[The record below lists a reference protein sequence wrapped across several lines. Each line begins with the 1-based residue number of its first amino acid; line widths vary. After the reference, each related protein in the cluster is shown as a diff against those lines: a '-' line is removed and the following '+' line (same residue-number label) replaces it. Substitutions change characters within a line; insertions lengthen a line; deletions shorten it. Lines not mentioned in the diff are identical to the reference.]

1 MKKTFVLLA
10 VAVMVAFA
18 APAFAANPFMDVPM
32 NHWAYDAVSQLASH
46 GVISGYPDGSY
57 KGAQPAT
64 RYEMA
69 SIVARALAKVD
80 LDKASK
86 QDVEMLKKLVV
97 EFKDEL
103 DALGVKVD
111 KIDARVAVLEKEIGG
126 WSISGQLRMDAKF
139 GSGAYGDQSYYG
151 DNYTLNGKN
160 EFDLN
165 RYRMFLKKRI
175 NENTNFTARLSN
187 GSDRARND
195 SAYRP
200 NHGDQMM
207 EWERYYVT
215 TKLPYDISLTVGRQN
230 IDWED
235 EAGLYKDDDAWIGDF
250 TYNGFIFQKSWG
262 MVDGTVFVTRD
273 ENDAYV
279 YNPVN
284 NGNPDVYTRFPGA
297 NDKYRYG
304 ARFNFNVNEQFR
316 IALSG
321 IWDNYDNLDECNYN
335 TIYADF
341 QFNFNPSVAL
351 KGAYYMQNVD
361 QAIRNANNEDGPT
374 AWKVIVDAKQDLLKF
389 TSLWLEYGK
398 IGEGFIM
405 NTNAYDDMGASALAN
420 RNTNYDTTILFLRAD
435 QKWNDKWSTYVRYFD
450 ASFDEP
456 NMDNT
461 KFYTFGVGY
470 QLNPAVSFE
479 LAYDKID
486 YGNTPPR
493 SMGATAGDATDDNVI
508 RFRTLVNF

>member
-1 MKKTFVLLA
+1 MKKTFVILA
-10 VAVMVAFA
+10 VAALVAFA

-111 KIDARVAVLEKEIGG
+111 KIDARVAVLEKDMGG
-126 WSISGQLRMDAKF
+126 WSLSGQLRMDAKF
-139 GSGAYGDQSYYG
+139 GQGAAGNQSYYG

-165 RYRMFLKKRI
+165 RYRIFLKKRI
-175 NENTNFTARLSN
+175 NETTNFTARL
-187 GSDRARND
+187 GAGKEGHND
-195 SAYRP
+195 SARHRP
-200 NHGDQMM
+200 NHGNQLM
-207 EWERYYVT
+207 EWERYYIT
-215 TKLPYDISLTVGRQN
+215 TKLPYDIPLKVGRDL

-235 EAGLYKDDDAWIGDF
+235 EAGLYHGTMEDGWVGGN
-250 TYNGFIFQKSWG
+250 TYNQLRFQKSWG
-262 MVDGTVFVTRD
+262 MVDADVFVARD
-273 ENDAYV
+273 ED
-279 YNPVN
+279 
-284 NGNPDVYTRFPGA
+284 
-297 NDKYRYG
+297 NDKLDVDGLPHPVGYDDFYWYG

-321 IWDNYDNLDECNYN
+321 QWVNYDNQDDMNWH

-341 QFNFNPSVAL
+341 AFHFNPSIAL
-351 KGAYYMQNVD
+351 KGAYYVQGVD
-361 QAIRNANNEDGPT
+361 QGRRNINNTDDPT

-389 TSLWLEYGK
+389 TDLWLEYGK

-405 NTNAYDDMGASALAN
+405 DNLNEGDGGDAYDFMGAALLRN
-420 RNTNYDTTILFLRAD
+420 RNRNQDTSILHVVAQQTDSLTSELVAARRILSGSGRSLKRVSEAGFLSFGDVRAKPKGK
-435 QKWNDKWSTYVRYFD
+435 Q
-450 ASFDEP
+450 
-456 NMDNT
+456 
-461 KFYTFGVGY
+461 
-470 QLNPAVSFE
+470 
-479 LAYDKID
+479 
-486 YGNTPPR
+486 
-493 SMGATAGDATDDNVI
+493 
-508 RFRTLVNF
+508 